1 MDSTDLQVLRNAV
14 AWLDAGHRVTLV
26 TVVETWGSAPRPPGA
41 WALIRDDGVLVGSV
55 SGGCIEDDLVQR
67 VRDGNMADRPADV
80 VTYGVTR
87 EEAARFGLP
96 CGGTL
101 RLVIENAPGVGQL
114 KQLLQHMA
122 AGRLTARHLDLASG
136 RTTLADASSQD
147 TLQWDGKQLTT
158 IHGPPLR
165 LLIIG
170 ASQISSYLASMAQ
183 ALDYA
188 VTVCDPR
195 EEYRAAWQVANVALS
210 AEMPDD
216 AVLALNADAR
226 TAIVALT
233 HDPKLDD
240 MALLEALKS
249 PAFYVGALGSR
260 ANTLKRK
267 QRLQEHFDLSQDE
280 LDRLHG
286 PVGLRIGSRTP
297 PEIAVAILAEM
308 IAVRH
313 GVPAQNVMQKAG
325 ETTGADD
332 EAICP
337 AA

>member
-26 TVVETWGSAPRPPGA
+26 TVAETWGSAPRPPGA
-41 WALIRDDGVLVGSV
+41 WALVRDDGVLVGSV

-67 VRDGNMADRPADV
+67 MRDGKLINQPAEI

-87 EEAARFGLP
+87 DEAARFGLP

-101 RLVIENAPGVGQL
+101 RLVIESAPDASQMR
-114 KQLLQHMA
+114 QLLQRIS
-122 AGRLTARHLDLASG
+122 AGQLTARQLDLASG

-147 TLQWDGKQLTT
+147 TLQWDGQRLTT

-170 ASQISSYLASMAQ
+170 AGQISGYLASMAQ

-260 ANTLKRK
+260 ANTVKRK

-313 GVPAQNVMQKAG
+313 GVPAQNVVHKAG
-325 ETTGADD
+325 ETTGTTTGAS
-332 EAICP
+332 CS

>member
-26 TVVETWGSAPRPPGA
+26 TVAETWGSAPRPPGA
-41 WALIRDDGVLVGSV
+41 WALVRDDGVLVGSV

-67 VRDGNMADRPADV
+67 MRDGNLTNQPAEI

-101 RLVIENAPGVGQL
+101 RLVIERAPDANQMR
-114 KQLLQHMA
+114 QLLQRIS

-136 RTTLADASSQD
+136 RTALADATSQD
-147 TLQWDGKQLTT
+147 TLHWDGKQLTT

-170 ASQISSYLASMAQ
+170 AGQISVYLASMAQ

-195 EEYRAAWQVANVALS
+195 EEYRAAWQVANVTLS

-260 ANTLKRK
+260 TNTVKRK

-313 GVPAQNVMQKAG
+313 GVSAPMDKTS
-325 ETTGADD
+325 EISGADD
-332 EAICP
+332 EASCP
-337 AA
+337 VA

>member
-14 AWLDAGHRVTLV
+14 AWLDAGHQVTLV
-26 TVVETWGSAPRPPGA
+26 TVAETWGSAPRPPGA
-41 WALIRDDGVLVGSV
+41 WALVRDDGVLVGSV

-67 VRDGNMADRPADV
+67 MRDGKLINQPAEI

-87 EEAARFGLP
+87 DEAARFGLP

-101 RLVIENAPGVGQL
+101 RLVIESAPDASQMR
-114 KQLLQHMA
+114 QLLQRIS
-122 AGRLTARHLDLASG
+122 AGQLTARQLDLASG

-147 TLQWDGKQLTT
+147 TLQWDGQRLTT

-170 ASQISSYLASMAQ
+170 AGQISGYLASMAQ

-188 VTVCDPR
+188 VTICDPR

-260 ANTLKRK
+260 ANTVKRK

-313 GVPAQNVMQKAG
+313 DAPAQDVMHKASETAG
-325 ETTGADD
+325 TTTGTS
-332 EAICP
+332 CS

>member
-26 TVVETWGSAPRPPGA
+26 TVAETWGSAPRPPGA
-41 WALIRDDGVLVGSV
+41 WALVRDDGVLVGSV

-67 VRDGNMADRPADV
+67 MRDGKLINQPAEI

-101 RLVIENAPGVGQL
+101 RLVIERASDASQMR
-114 KQLLQHMA
+114 QLLQRIS
-122 AGRLTARHLDLASG
+122 AGQLTARQLDLASG

-147 TLQWDGKQLTT
+147 TLQWDGQRLTT

-170 ASQISSYLASMAQ
+170 AGQISGYLASMAQ

-195 EEYRAAWQVANVALS
+195 EEYRAVWQVANVTLS

-260 ANTLKRK
+260 ANTVKRK

-313 GVPAQNVMQKAG
+313 GVPAQDVMHKAS

-332 EAICP
+332 TASCP